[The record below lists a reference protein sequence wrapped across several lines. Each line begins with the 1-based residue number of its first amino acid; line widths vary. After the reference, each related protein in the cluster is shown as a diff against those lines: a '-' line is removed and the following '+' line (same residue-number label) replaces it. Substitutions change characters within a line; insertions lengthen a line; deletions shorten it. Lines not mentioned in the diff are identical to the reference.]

1 MKKQSIFAYA
11 LKNAIEH
18 SGKATAGPVINS
30 LFNEGLKKD
39 KIKDTMPAIQKVLD
53 EVNKLSPEEQ
63 QKEFKKLESIIG
75 YRKEREGL
83 PDLPKLKKGKVVTR
97 FGPSPSGPLTFGHII
112 TLLPNFLYAK
122 KFNGKFYMRIEDTN
136 PENIYKPAYKMIE
149 QESKWLCKN
158 NVNIII
164 QSDRLEIYYQYAEKL
179 IKSSDAYICTCD
191 PETFREYLEH
201 DEKID

>member
-97 FGPSPSGPLTFGHII
+97 FGPSPSGPLTISIFVGSSSHKSAMEYPLFSTILSELSLYNPFGNANTDGDVPVSSRI
-112 TLLPNFLYAK
+112 LCRLYEISISS
-122 KFNGKFYMRIEDTN
+122 N
-136 PENIYKPAYKMIE
+136 
-149 QESKWLCKN
+149 
-158 NVNIII
+158 
-164 QSDRLEIYYQYAEKL
+164 SDSL
-179 IKSSDAYICTCD
+179 TCD
-191 PETFREYLEH
+191 KFL
-201 DEKID
+201 